1 MIPRILTA
9 GVLIPLVLAAIYLSP
24 LALFVLAIEA
34 VLFLALRELTD
45 LAGRLGGRLT
55 WPCWGIALLVPWT
68 VAYRQDLLVSA
79 LLAGLLVSLAA
90 TLVFERDMRSG
101 LTSASAGVL
110 AIIYLALP
118 LGLLSLFHPDASG
131 DGSRTGPNEL
141 VAVLAT
147 LWVSDSLAYFVG
159 RSFGR
164 HKILPRL
171 SPKKSLEG
179 FVAGIAGPVVL
190 LPLAGAWFLPDRH
203 PAFLAAA
210 GLVIALGG
218 ILGDLFE
225 SMLKRGAGVKDSS
238 GLLPGHGGVLDRI
251 DSLLTALPAYYILV
265 TLLESAG
272 S

>member
-24 LALFVLAIEA
+24 LVAFVIAIDL
-34 VLFLALRELTD
+34 VLLLALWELSG
-45 LAGRLGGRLT
+45 LAERLGARLH
-55 WPCWGIALLVPWT
+55 WPSWVVTLLVPW
-68 VAYRQDLLVSA
+68 AIAFRGDLLIACV
-79 LLAGLLVSLAA
+79 LAGLLASLAA
-90 TLVFERDMRSG
+90 VLVLEKEMRAG
-101 LTSASAGVL
+101 MASASTGIL
-110 AIIYLALP
+110 AIVYLGLP
-118 LGLLSLFHPDASG
+118 LGLLSLFHPGAG
-131 DGSRTGPNEL
+131 NQGRTGADEL

-159 RSFGR
+159 RSLGR

-179 FVAGIAGPVVL
+179 YLAGIAGPIVL
-190 LPLAGAWFLPDRH
+190 LPLAGLWLLPDRH
-203 PAFLAAA
+203 PVFLVAAA
-210 GLVIALGG
+210 LVIALGG

-225 SMLKRGAGVKDSS
+225 SMLKRGAQVKDSS
-238 GLLPGHGGVLDRI
+238 GLLPGHGGVLDRM

-272 S
+272 V